1 MKGREADMIIR
12 GIALLPLEKM
22 LHAVAVAGFSGIY
35 VDRQGYADHGA
46 GVESQLTRTLS
57 APPLV
62 SDDQKRAYFSLVDF
76 ATALQQSLSDAEWQ
90 TSRQRLLSPI
100 TALFQE
106 GFSYGGDAPENPAR
120 WCGPEGVVCL
130 HNPRSQPRRVRLEL
144 VCQAYQPLAHLAL
157 RGPPL
162 SRDYEIRNGS
172 LTVSEE
178 LTIPPGSHSF
188 HLHCDAQRLFSP
200 GDLRVLVFYVKSLV
214 VSELD

>member
-1 MKGREADMIIR
+1 GCRFRLGDYEPLKGYLHSRKLRWSHGPMKGREADMIIR

-100 TALFQE
+100 TALSQE
-106 GFSYGGDAPENPAR
+106 GFSYGGDAPEN
-120 WCGPEGVVCL
+120 
-130 HNPRSQPRRVRLEL
+130 
-144 VCQAYQPLAHLAL
+144 
-157 RGPPL
+157 
-162 SRDYEIRNGS
+162 
-172 LTVSEE
+172 
-178 LTIPPGSHSF
+178 
-188 HLHCDAQRLFSP
+188 
-200 GDLRVLVFYVKSLV
+200 
-214 VSELD
+214 